1 MFNVYREEWI
11 GDFRLVEYEEFQ
23 LDRPSYL
30 IVGLPDAGLVSVIAA
45 SHIIKKLGAMEVGGI
60 DSYYLPPIA
69 VIHQGVPRP
78 PIRIFVKDRILIVYS
93 EFLPPIQTVP
103 ALMNALLDYAMRR
116 GIDNVICMTGLP
128 IPNRFEIENLRSFF
142 IPSTKRALEMGKSAG
157 IPLFENGYLVGPYAL
172 LLKEAMRRRMNTLVL
187 LTESFMEF
195 PDPEASAKN
204 LELFSKIS
212 GISIDVKELL
222 EQAEVIRLRA
232 REHMKRVLP
241 GLAQMRK
248 EYEYAPPL
256 YT

>member
-1 MFNVYREEWI
+1 MFNVYREEWV
-11 GDFRLVEYEEFQ
+11 GDFRFVEYEEFQ

-45 SHIIKKLGAMEVGGI
+45 SHIIKKLDAVEVGGI

-78 PIRIFVKDRILIVYS
+78 PIRIFAKDRVLIVYS

-128 IPNRFEIENLRSFF
+128 IPNRFEIESLRSFF
-142 IPSTKRALEMGKSAG
+142 IPSTRRALEIGKSAG

-172 LLKEAMRRRMNTLVL
+172 LLKEAMRRRVNTLVL